1 MKPTSW
7 TPVIEIDSDQ
17 TRVGAAV
24 GGVDVLG
31 YHAYGA
37 SVTWRVA
44 SPSGATTP
52 SGASPDWQMYYL
64 YDRWRPTFYA
74 AASNATSFFVGQATE
89 SGASSTGTRRE
100 RRIEGGVVLPFRSAR
115 VFHSA
120 QLSVA
125 RSANEYTLPAGLLTR
140 NRTPLRAAWQTITA
154 RTYGYSISREHGIAA
169 GTTAEAVRRDFGSE
183 ANATTF
189 TGDVR
194 AYVPGL
200 RPHHAVA
207 LRLSGG
213 ASTGDFT
220 AGRTFLLGGG
230 DSADAG
236 VVNFGSRASSLL
248 RGFAD
253 ATFAGSHVALANAEY
268 RWPIAR
274 PQRGIGTAP
283 IFLHS
288 VHAAVFAD
296 AGEAWTLAFR
306 AGALKT
312 STGGELSA
320 DIVAGYFAPL
330 TVTFGAAWG
339 HDRSGAFGDRAT
351 AYFRV
356 GKAF

>member
-1 MKPTSW
+1 
-7 TPVIEIDSDQ
+7 V
-17 TRVGAAV
+17 
-24 GGVDVLG
+24 
-31 YHAYGA
+31 
-37 SVTWRVA
+37 
-44 SPSGATTP
+44 TTP
-52 SGASPDWQMYYL
+52 TAASPDWQMYYV

-74 AASNATSFFVGQATE
+74 AASNVTSFFAGPATDA
-89 SGASSTGTRRE
+89 GSSSSSTRRE
-100 RRIEGGVVLPFRSAR
+100 RMVEGGVVLPFRHAR

-125 RSANEYTLPAGLLTR
+125 RSADEYTLPAGSLTR
-140 NRTPLRAAWQTITA
+140 DRTPLRAAWETITA

-169 GTTAEAVRRDFGSE
+169 GTTAEVVRRGLGSD
-183 ANATTF
+183 ADATTF

-194 AYVPGL
+194 AYAPGL
-200 RPHHAVA
+200 RPHHVVAV
-207 LRLSGG
+207 RLSGG
-213 ASTGDFT
+213 ASTGDAT
-220 AGRTFLLGGG
+220 VGRTFLLGGG

-253 ATFAGSHVALANAEY
+253 AAFAGSHVALANAEY

-296 AGEAWTLAFR
+296 AGEAWTRGFR

-312 STGGELSA
+312 SAGGELSA

-330 TVTFGAAWG
+330 TLTLGAAWG
-339 HDRSGAFGDRAT
+339 HDRSGVFADRAT
-351 AYFRV
+351 VYFRV